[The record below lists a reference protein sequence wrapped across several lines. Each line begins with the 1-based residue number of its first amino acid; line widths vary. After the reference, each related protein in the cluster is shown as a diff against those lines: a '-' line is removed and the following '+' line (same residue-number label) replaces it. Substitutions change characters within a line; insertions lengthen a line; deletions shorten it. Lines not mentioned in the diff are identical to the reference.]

1 MPRITRT
8 TTTSSSTNT
17 ATASPLLV
25 AMSSSITKDHFS
37 CDPSS
42 GAGSAS
48 CDRQRV
54 MSIVQI
60 SANFEDGILTVTV
73 PRAQRAQPTRIAVK
87 TSVEHPKLVEA
98 HAATV

>member
-8 TTTSSSTNT
+8 TTTSSGTNA

-25 AMSSSITKDHFS
+25 AMSSSITKDHLY
-37 CDPSS
+37 
-42 GAGSAS
+42 
-48 CDRQRV
+48 RQV
-54 MSIVQI
+54 GLPTEVKADQI
-60 SANFEDGILTVTV
+60 SANIEDGILTVTI

-87 TSVEHPKLVEA
+87 TSVEPRKLVEA

>member
-1 MPRITRT
+1 
-8 TTTSSSTNT
+8 
-17 ATASPLLV
+17 
-25 AMSSSITKDHFS
+25 
-37 CDPSS
+37 
-42 GAGSAS
+42 
-48 CDRQRV
+48 